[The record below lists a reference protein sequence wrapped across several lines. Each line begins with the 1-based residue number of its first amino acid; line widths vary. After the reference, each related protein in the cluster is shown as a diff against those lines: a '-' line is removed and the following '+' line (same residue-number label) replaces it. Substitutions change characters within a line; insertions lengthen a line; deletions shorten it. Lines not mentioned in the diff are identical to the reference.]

1 MTMKTKPKLLAGA
14 KNIASYRHSSLIA
27 VISYLSFRVCICKYS
42 YTRITSL
49 IWFSYTSHIIL
60 LPCLRFSQG
69 SVTMAQPVSMW
80 TRPASHPSQV
90 CSRPLLPRSTPSH
103 LTLWAPICASKTSKL
118 LLTEGQRAGVP
129 DVRFTCQAPSHIIS
143 SRYALLPLRSDLPTP
158 CLLSFFLQCTYFPF
172 SWHSAPSEVILTL
185 VIFCLPNWSKN
196 FRKARTWVRVFLC
209 SPSIWNRAW
218 HMW

>member
-143 SRYALLPLRSDLPTP
+143 SRYALLPLRSGPTNSLPTFILFAMY
-158 CLLSFFLQCTYFPF
+158 LLSFLLALSTFRGDPYTGHFLSSQL
-172 SWHSAPSEVILTL
+172 E
-185 VIFCLPNWSKN
+185 
-196 FRKARTWVRVFLC
+196 
-209 SPSIWNRAW
+209 
-218 HMW
+218 